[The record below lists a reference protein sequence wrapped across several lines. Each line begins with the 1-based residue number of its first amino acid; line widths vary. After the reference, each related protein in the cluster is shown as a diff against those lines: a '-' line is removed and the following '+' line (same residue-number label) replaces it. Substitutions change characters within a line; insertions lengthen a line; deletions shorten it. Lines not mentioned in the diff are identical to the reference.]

1 MKNVIRHLIQKENL
15 KSMINILN
23 IEDKVIVG
31 NDAKNIKKYTI
42 SHQYD
47 IIEL

>member
-1 MKNVIRHLIQKENL
+1 
-15 KSMINILN
+15 MINILN
-23 IEDKVIVG
+23 IEEKVIVG
-31 NDAKNIKKYTI
+31 NDDAKNIKKYTI